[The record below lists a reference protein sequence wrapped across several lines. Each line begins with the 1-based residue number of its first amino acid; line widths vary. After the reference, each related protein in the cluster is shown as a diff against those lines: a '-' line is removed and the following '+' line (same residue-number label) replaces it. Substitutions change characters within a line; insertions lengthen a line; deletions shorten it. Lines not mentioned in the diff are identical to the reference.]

1 MKMRNISKNALAV
14 AVGAGLVAAPVL
26 SAQAYEFGISGQI
39 NRVVIQADDGNDDA
53 IFFSDSDTSSSRLRA
68 KGSGDFGNGQAG
80 FTWEHQFESNS
91 GASITLPGVA
101 AGTRPDGLRKAE
113 VWMSGDYGKIT
124 FGQGSDA
131 IDGVTEYDLAGN
143 TFWATSVAAYTVD
156 HMASITFVDSNTGA
170 PTGVT
175 VGSVITSFDGGRR
188 DRIRYDSPTLG
199 GALSFAVSLADG
211 EQIDAHIAGNHEFGQ
226 SAFTW
231 ALGVRDFGDAGARVT
246 NPVTGAIEP
255 DNIEPSHTLGSGSL
269 LVGGFSF
276 TVSFAEKD
284 FDDPTR
290 PSDGEQTYF
299 RVAYTPDGSAHTI
312 GVGAGTYDDIGFEGS
327 EAEVFQFGWS
337 YAANSSVVLY
347 ASFTEAEL
355 DDIPGVTT
363 FDDVTT
369 LAFGTRVTFK

>member
-156 HMASITFVDSNTGA
+156 HMASITFVDTNTGA

-211 EQIDAHIAGNHEFGQ
+211 ERLDAHVAGNHEFGQ

-231 ALGVRDFGDAGARVT
+231 AVGLRDDGDAGGTVVDAG
-246 NPVTGAIEP
+246 GAIVP
-255 DNIEPSHTLGSGSL
+255 DNIEPSTTLGSASL
-269 LVGGFSF
+269 LIGGFSF
-276 TVSFAEKD
+276 TVSFAERD
-284 FDDPTR
+284 FDVAGRD
-290 PSDGEQTYF
+290 DGEQTYF
-299 RVAYTPDGSAHTI
+299 RLAYTPDGSAHTI
-312 GVGAGTYDDIGFEGS
+312 GVGAGTYDDIGANGD

-355 DDIPGVTT
+355 DDIPGTT